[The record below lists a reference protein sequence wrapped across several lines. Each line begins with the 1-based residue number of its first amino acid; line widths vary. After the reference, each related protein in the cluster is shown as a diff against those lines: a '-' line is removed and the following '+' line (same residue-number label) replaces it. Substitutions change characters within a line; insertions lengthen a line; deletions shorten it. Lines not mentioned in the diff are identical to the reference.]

1 MSSKSEHVGENG
13 WAESMGIC
21 VASACRASEILRW
34 FLPLHYLF
42 SSFLDSH
49 LSSPF
54 IPPQVSSPPHVSPTP
69 LNLTSPLSPPPVSC
83 PLFRFPNTCPF
94 TTLPLRFPHFSL
106 PQRCYPF
113 KEEAPCLHGRNV
125 AHLEIHTFCYLRTL
139 RYTCA
144 KRHETRVHWPKGIFF
159 ITHVRN
165 PPLKT
170 RGENTGNVEVNIV
183 LAYHVKF
190 KVPSRL

>member
-1 MSSKSEHVGENG
+1 
-13 WAESMGIC
+13 MGGLRAW
-21 VASACRASEILRW
+21 ASASH
-34 FLPLHYLF
+34 LPAGHLKSCGGFFPSTIF
-42 SSFLDSH
+42 SPPSSTRTSPP
-49 LSSPF
+49 LSSPLK
-54 IPPQVSSPPHVSPTP
+54 SR
-69 LNLTSPLSPPPVSC
+69 LRLTFLLHLLISRLPSAPPPSHVPSSAF
-83 PLFRFPNTCPF
+83 LNTCPF